1 MHYNSTLSLSLCSD
15 KETNKRMS
23 SIDVYLWRC
32 GSCAHHWRLRAS
44 EKHEPTGEL
53 LYISARVRA
62 RGAEREE
69 QLDPLIPV
77 HYQTK

>member
-1 MHYNSTLSLSLCSD
+1 MHYNSTLSLSLYSD
-15 KETNKRMS
+15 RETHKHMI
-23 SIDVYLWRC
+23 SIEVYLWRC

-44 EKHEPTGEL
+44 EERELTGEL
-53 LYISARVRA
+53 LYIAARVRA
-62 RGAEREE
+62 RGDEREE